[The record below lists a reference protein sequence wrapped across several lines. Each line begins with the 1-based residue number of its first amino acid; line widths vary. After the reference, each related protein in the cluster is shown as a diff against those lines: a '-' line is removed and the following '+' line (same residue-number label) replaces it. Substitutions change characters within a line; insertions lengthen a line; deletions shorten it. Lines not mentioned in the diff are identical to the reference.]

1 MLPSLPGPVRG
12 PIVAVAL
19 VLVGLL
25 AMVAGLQAWG
35 GPGPAGAAVAAG
47 SGQSPVLAAACA
59 GTLRSSTP
67 GIVASDALTEISG
80 IAASRRTR
88 GAYWV
93 HNDSGD
99 SARVFA
105 IDTTGKTLGEFALD
119 GAQAF
124 DWEDIAVGPG
134 PKSATSY
141 LYVGDIG
148 DNLAARASVTVYR
161 VPEPAVD
168 RSGDPIA
175 RVLPGAAALTFTYP
189 DGPHDA
195 EALLVDPRGHDLL
208 IVTKDLVGGRG
219 IVFRGDADA
228 PAGTSAVLER
238 VADVSLGLGQGVTG
252 GDVSADG
259 STVALRTYLGVVL
272 YPRPAGT
279 NLWDAF
285 ARSSCAGAAPP
296 LVGLARRSERQGEAI
311 GFVPSG
317 KAYLTVGE
325 GAHPPLHRFGTT
337 R

>member
-1 MLPSLPGPVRG
+1 
-12 PIVAVAL
+12 
-19 VLVGLL
+19 
-25 AMVAGLQAWG
+25 
-35 GPGPAGAAVAAG
+35 
-47 SGQSPVLAAACA
+47 
-59 GTLRSSTP
+59 
-67 GIVASDALTEISG
+67 
-80 IAASRRTR
+80 
-88 GAYWV
+88 
-93 HNDSGD
+93 
-99 SARVFA
+99 VFA
-105 IDTTGKTLGEFALD
+105 IDTTGKSLGEFALD
-119 GAQAF
+119 GAQAV
-124 DWEDIAVGPG
+124 DWEDIAVAPG
-134 PKSATSY
+134 PSANGKGRTSY

-168 RSGDPIA
+168 RAGTSPAEPIA

-195 EALLVDPRGHDLL
+195 EALLVDPRGNDLL
-208 IVTKDLVGGRG
+208 IITKDLVGGRG

-259 STVALRTYLGVVL
+259 STLALRTYLGVVL

-285 ARSSCAGAAPP
+285 AQPSCAGAAPP